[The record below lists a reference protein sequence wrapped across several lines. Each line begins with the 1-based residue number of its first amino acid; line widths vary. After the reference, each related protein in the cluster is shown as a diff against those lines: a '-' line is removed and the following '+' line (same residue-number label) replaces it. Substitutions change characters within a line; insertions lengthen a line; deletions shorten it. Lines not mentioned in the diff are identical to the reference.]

1 MAQLEIAGDFGILVV
16 LVLVLVTM
24 INSISHGL
32 PALGND
38 FPDVGFSSIGELLP
52 AEWQATI
59 YKFPVETLRRWAI
72 AMGVIPAAFMMLLML
87 LCLLGV

>member
-1 MAQLEIAGDFGILVV
+1 MVQLEIAGDFGILVV

-38 FPDVGFSSIGELLP
+38 FPNVGFSSIGE
-52 AEWQATI
+52 
-59 YKFPVETLRRWAI
+59 
-72 AMGVIPAAFMMLLML
+72 
-87 LCLLGV
+87 